1 MSGTGK
7 PEDGA
12 TPQGPG
18 AQGPG
23 KAHGAPS
30 AHERDTEDKPF
41 DPKGGQPAS
50 DTKAMEKKVLDYANK
65 GPRAGGEAGPEAAGG
80 KKPGG

>member
-7 PEDGA
+7 PEGGA
-12 TPQGPG
+12 TPQGLG

-23 KAHGAPS
+23 NAHGTPS

-41 DPKGGQPAS
+41 DPEGGRPAS
-50 DTKAMEKKVLDYANK
+50 DTEAMARKVLDYANK
-65 GPRAGGEAGPEAAGG
+65 GPRADGDPGPEAEG